1 MANEDNRPVVIVE
14 RSSGLASFFWGA
26 ICGAGI
32 ALLMAPRTGEET
44 REVLRSKG
52 RRLRARAQGTAEDL
66 QDRLGDG
73 YERAKA
79 RVEEGF
85 ETARGGLTDI
95 RTGTHDA
102 VEAGKATVHSARE
115 ELEKRLSEAR
125 AARKTGSSLADDED
139 VDSEDVDLD
148 EAEDEDETK
157 SVDDGTE

>member
-14 RSSGLASFFWGA
+14 RSSGIASFFWGA
-26 ICGAGI
+26 LCGAGI

-66 QDRLGDG
+66 HGRIEGV

-79 RVEEGF
+79 IVEDGF
-85 ETARGGLTDI
+85 ETARSGLTDI

-115 ELEKRLSEAR
+115 ELERRLSEAR
-125 AARKTGSSLADDED
+125 AQRKGEQSVAD
-139 VDSEDVDLD
+139 
-148 EAEDEDETK
+148 
-157 SVDDGTE
+157 